1 MRMPSPSTLLLLL
14 PLLATIGCDVE
25 EPLLDE
31 ALLDEELLDEELE
44 LRASPEDL
52 GLRPY
57 HGYWEGHMRNAAGN
71 PSEDYEAT
79 IVLVP
84 GICRVDGQDVYTA
97 QWDYYNLGVT
107 CISDLR
113 LIGVGILPG
122 GNRVW
127 TFSDQNRTGP
137 CVDGLVDLA
146 ETGQPG
152 VFAHSW
158 RSLQGEVD
166 ATGLVE
172 RNGSLCTPG
181 FGGD

>member
-1 MRMPSPSTLLLLL
+1 MRMPCPSTLLLLL
-14 PLLATIGCDVE
+14 PLLAPIGCAVE
-25 EPLLDE
+25 EPLLDDE
-31 ALLDEELLDEELE
+31 LELDEDLELE
-44 LRASPEDL
+44 LRSSPEEF

-57 HGYWEGHMRNAAGN
+57 HGRWEGHMNNSAGN
-71 PSEDYEAT
+71 HSHDYEAT
-79 IVLVP
+79 IVLNP

-97 QWDYYNLGVT
+97 QWDYYNLGLT

-113 LIGVGILPG
+113 LLGVSVLPG
-122 GNRVW
+122 GSRVW

-158 RSLQGEVD
+158 RSSQGEVD

-172 RNGSLCTPG
+172 RNGLCTPG
-181 FGGD
+181 FGGG